1 MSLSIFPRR
10 LVTFFTSLA
19 RIDLSN
25 GVYKLSSPEENTL
38 SLDSNLAITTTS
50 SSTSLLLDSEVMLPA
65 NGNPSSSSPFYS
77 RVQQKLYKKITS
89 MGKTSVQK
97 IPDNFLLGLL
107 VLISIELIKREL
119 VLKQSYPL
127 AVREVAQRT
136 ILELERKLEH
146 LSNTDWQLDPFIAA
160 EFKRLRAQPIEVID
174 KYLVTGSA
182 LIICSYHSYLLLH
195 IYSPEVLPNLD
206 KELSPYFNR
215 LTGDPNH
222 VTLFVKDIK
231 ELIQLIS
238 LILLRLD
245 DKSNSLSRT
254 TDMLI
259 QSIDQVG
266 SKIEDG
272 MFSS

>member
-182 LIICSYHSYLLLH
+182 LIICSCHSYLLLFAL
-195 IYSPEVLPNLD
+195 IYILQRC
-206 KELSPYFNR
+206 FR
-215 LTGDPNH
+215 
-222 VTLFVKDIK
+222 TLIRSSRRT
-231 ELIQLIS
+231 LI
-238 LILLRLD
+238 
-245 DKSNSLSRT
+245 
-254 TDMLI
+254 
-259 QSIDQVG
+259 G
-266 SKIEDG
+266 
-272 MFSS
+272 